1 MSDRAEDV
9 ARDEPVT
16 ISAVDHRAPLF
27 RRFRIWTPMQIWVLF
42 LLALVNISNYLDR
55 GVLSILQEPIKEEL
69 LLADWQLGLISGPAF
84 ALLYSIS
91 GIPAARIA
99 DRFDRIT
106 VLSIAITIWSGMT
119 ARCGAATSFAQLAL
133 ARIGVGAGEGACT
146 PVSHSLISDHFPP
159 RQRGMALSILTTSIP
174 MAQLVAPLI
183 GGVIAMQYGWR
194 TAFVVVGLPG
204 IAVALLLRLTLTEP
218 RNDAANQ
225 MAAPARK
232 DAGRFRDDLRLLFGN
247 RAFVW
252 HWLGATFLGQAIGA
266 TNMFTASYFLR
277 QYDLTLAEVGAIIA
291 AGLGAAGLVGTF
303 LGGWLSDRFAGE
315 YGRSYPWVCAIAAT
329 GAGLMFT
336 GVFTSASWQIAL
348 GFLLIANIMNDLKN
362 GPVYAAVQ
370 NMAPTHMRST
380 ATAIVLV
387 GAIALG
393 TGMGPMIV
401 GVVSD
406 LAAAGHLPD
415 ALGAYSRV
423 CPGGKPLPE
432 LAQQLGTAC
441 AEASAA
447 GIRSGLLA
455 ACLTYALAA
464 PCFAMAA
471 LKIRQPLEGAR
482 G

>member
-69 LLADWQLGLISGPAF
+69 LLADWQLGLISGPALR
-84 ALLYSIS
+84 LLYSIS

-106 VLSIAITIWSGMT
+106 VLSIAITIRSGMT
-119 ARCGAATSFAQLAL
+119 ALCGAATSFAQLAL

-204 IAVALLLRLTLTEP
+204 IAVALLLRLTLKEP

-252 HWLGATFLGQAIGA
+252 HWLGATFWARPSAPRTCSPPRISC
-266 TNMFTASYFLR
+266 AS
-277 QYDLTLAEVGAIIA
+277 TI
-291 AGLGAAGLVGTF
+291 
-303 LGGWLSDRFAGE
+303 
-315 YGRSYPWVCAIAAT
+315 
-329 GAGLMFT
+329 
-336 GVFTSASWQIAL
+336 
-348 GFLLIANIMNDLKN
+348 
-362 GPVYAAVQ
+362 
-370 NMAPTHMRST
+370 
-380 ATAIVLV
+380 
-387 GAIALG
+387 
-393 TGMGPMIV
+393 
-401 GVVSD
+401 
-406 LAAAGHLPD
+406 
-415 ALGAYSRV
+415 
-423 CPGGKPLPE
+423 
-432 LAQQLGTAC
+432 
-441 AEASAA
+441 
-447 GIRSGLLA
+447 
-455 ACLTYALAA
+455 
-464 PCFAMAA
+464 
-471 LKIRQPLEGAR
+471 
-482 G
+482 